1 RRFSPASLAS
11 TKFPRRS
18 ISSMNCRELRSANF
32 RVTNCATCSPRKSNS
47 SNLYREVVKDQR
59 SSVTSPSSPRKR
71 GPYAAAYL
79 WALCWTAPVVMGPAF
94 AGTTKGSGDDVR
106 KEIALIHS
114 RTGGSDGSQL
124 YQGRNGIP

>member
-1 RRFSPASLAS
+1 MPSSRERGDVVVPAKPTGPASGRPDDRLRAS
-11 TKFPRRS
+11 R
-18 ISSMNCRELRSANF
+18 
-32 RVTNCATCSPRKSNS
+32 
-47 SNLYREVVKDQR
+47 D
-59 SSVTSPSSPRKR
+59 
-71 GPYAAAYL
+71 PYAAAYP
-79 WALCWTAPVVMGPAF
+79 WALCWTAFATYERRWVWVPAF